1 VLKMWRVVARCLSRG
16 GRCPEGIALLAW
28 LTVVSCVDVVQKTEE
43 VAGVGDV
50 SMGATNK
57 ILSEESTENDK
68 DTSFLELLGIETKL
82 HENEHSVPVETTSN
96 SISDVQTNTVIS
108 SNDNREVLTSSKE
121 YNRLGTEPN
130 SETTSEEDV
139 GVSATLSPTL
149 SAEKLLSDEIVSDT
163 ITLSLTNESLQSDKA
178 EVESSQLPSSS
189 SSSSSSIVVS
199 VPSVASLKSS
209 SSQSPILPSAPTT
222 KASDDI
228 TIVTT
233 NPLNDDE
240 LVNFHTVEH
249 SNAQY
254 SNYDFRAAF
263 PQTVHEISPTSTL
276 EKLEMTV
283 PSYPRANPNRI
294 GILDGVTE
302 DDSDHFLS
310 HRAPLKSGG
319 PLNQGRS
326 SVDGIGQD
334 DTRLLKK
341 SNRRADPGPDI
352 NDILSGLLNVVGEGL
367 HIATNYVQENNK
379 RKQQK
384 LEEDSSEKETIEDI
398 FINLEKEKKRNR
410 TRTNNRGPPLLS
422 AIPFEAI
429 PLEVLN
435 NQRPGARPGVAIP
448 QRPFQTR
455 LPGLATKVTTPPT
468 VALPS
473 KNPLNNV
480 SGIPIPEQLVPTSES
495 VKDSVLPSQL
505 PTRSDY
511 TPDFTEIQSDD
522 ETTFTEAED
531 SANEISSEPVVTEE
545 TVPTSQTTTASKKTV
560 QSKPKDKPLKAVPT
574 DPYSD
579 LYSTDFKIKRP
590 PTTTP
595 PPPIVIEPSFTPP
608 LLVTPPS
615 TPKYRK
621 PVLKR
626 RPGLRPWG
634 GKRPPRPPG
643 RPPRPQQKWPI
654 DKRPQSSRP
663 TPPLQ
668 TAKRPVVFPTRR
680 RDPAI
685 VTGVAI
691 PADNDIIELTV
702 SANQN
707 FGGSRKTKK
716 KYQEFGG
723 IITRARPGDQFVSI
737 DGKRTYFDIEPTK
750 APSVTRPRPAG
761 QGAIRGATLQIGGKD
776 VYKPTRKTSYDKSKY
791 GPVVGSALPVEQ
803 VKLDPTVEPAVYV
816 PIANRKTTTP
826 PRPGPTRR
834 PPAPPVRIDTCI
846 VGNDNTCKVKHHEIC
861 KTYLGVSSCYCKP
874 GYGRKNHRLL
884 CKKIVRLLM
893 SMKIDRIQE
902 EKIVWNNEYDNQNT
916 EMYQVLEGEVNYAI
930 GSAMALTSFSN
941 VYMGNEVN
949 KFFSMNGAVTVNTT
963 IEMEENSYTKSEI
976 VKRDIRNKL
985 IEVIQARANNIGSG
999 NLYVAG
1005 PFNPIPGVE
1014 DFNECSEPEYNDCGD
1029 YSVCVN
1035 YFGGFTC
1042 KCLPGYGDRY
1052 SGDMLQAG
1060 RHCES
1065 CPADFCSNR
1074 GQCSIEEG
1082 SRVCACTG
1090 NYYGDQCQVDGEVLA
1105 VAIGASVAAVIIII
1119 LTLICLCMWSRRW
1132 KREQQKT
1139 DISRTFPRSYMVGTM
1154 PPPPP
1159 TYMTNKMAG
1168 WAAQPSPA
1176 YHRGTIDSQLRW
1188 AHHLDASGQNIYA
1201 QPVVYGGGPH
1211 IYAGEPIY
1219 MSPPEPPLS
1228 IYGTLPRN
1236 GNKMIRVQNSPLSSH
1251 YATFRKEKLGP
1262 RVSLKLMQMMNKDK
1276 DDAQDTISI
1285 ISGFTESSGDRH
1297 LEDRFQQGI
1306 SFYRLPPKRE
1316 EDRKEE
1322 DHQLDGDDP
1331 MQPEPGSRRNLAVG
1345 GGRMGPLPSIPR
1357 PNTALGTRGE
1367 MYKGN
1372 QQLLETSESED
1383 TENNS
1388 RGIQR
1393 PRSSSSMLAGNLN
1406 PDDDFENEYLRYG
1419 GTVGVRN
1426 PRLVA
1431 QMRGVP
1437 ASQFQQQQQHI
1448 QMNMMGAR
1456 WS

>member
-1 VLKMWRVVARCLSRG
+1 MRLSSLSSRG
-16 GRCPEGIALLAW
+16 LGRGARCPEGIALLAW
-28 LTVVSCVDVVQKTEE
+28 LTAVICVDVVKETKSSDNVE
-43 VAGVGDV
+43 DV
-50 SMGATNK
+50 SVVATEKLFTVQNSK
-57 ILSEESTENDK
+57 SDSDS
-68 DTSFLELLGIETKL
+68 SFLELLGIETNLNDQKA
-82 HENEHSVPVETTSN
+82 SVPVEATQN
-96 SISDVQTNTVIS
+96 SISDVQTNTKIS
-108 SNDNREVLTSSKE
+108 SADIQDATTSSKE
-121 YNRLGTEPN
+121 YNKL
-130 SETTSEEDV
+130 ETGPKSDSSSVEDV
-139 GVSATLSPTL
+139 PVGTTLSPTL
-149 SAEKLLSDEIVSDT
+149 SAEQLLSDEKVSDS
-163 ITLSLTNESLQSDKA
+163 ITLSVTNEKLHSD
-178 EVESSQLPSSS
+178 EGLIESSMLSLTDSSS
-189 SSSSSSIVVS
+189 TSTIVVS
-199 VPSVASLKSS
+199 VPSASSIKSS
-209 SSQSPILPSAPTT
+209 NTLTSILPSAPTT
-222 KASDDI
+222 SPADDI

-240 LVNFHTVEH
+240 LVDFQTVEH

-254 SNYDFRAAF
+254 SNYDFRVAF
-263 PQTVHEISPTSTL
+263 PQTVHEISPSSTL
-276 EKLEMTV
+276 EKLEITV

-302 DDSDHFLS
+302 DDDDHFLS
-310 HRAPLKSGG
+310 HRAPLKTGG

-326 SVDGIGQD
+326 SVDGIEQD
-334 DTRLLKK
+334 NTKLLKK
-341 SNRRADPGPDI
+341 SNRRADAGPDI

-379 RKQQK
+379 RKQQEK
-384 LEEDSSEKETIEDI
+384 LEAQSTTEKSIEDL
-398 FINLEKEKKRNR
+398 FIDLENEKKRNR
-410 TRTNNRGPPLLS
+410 TRVNNRGPPLLS

-455 LPGLATKVTTPPT
+455 LPGQLPNIPSPPT
-468 VALPS
+468 APVPKKKPSSVA
-473 KNPLNNV
+473 
-480 SGIPIPEQLVPTSES
+480 SGIPVPEQLVPTSES
-495 VKDSVLPSQL
+495 EKNSVLPSQL

-511 TPDFTEIQSDD
+511 TPDFTEIGNDVETDTD
-522 ETTFTEAED
+522 ESKQ
-531 SANEISSEPVVTEE
+531 SANEVSTDPLVTEG
-545 TVPTSQTTTASKKTV
+545 TVPTSRVTTTEKKV
-560 QSKPKDKPLKAVPT
+560 SDAKGKGKPPKAVPT
-574 DPYSD
+574 DPYSGITD
-579 LYSTDFKIKRP
+579 ITKLKSTTSKPPQKIL
-590 PTTTP
+590 
-595 PPPIVIEPSFTPP
+595 IEPSFTPP

-621 PVLKR
+621 PLKR

-634 GKRPPRPPG
+634 GQRPPRPSG

-654 DKRPQSSRP
+654 EKRPQSSYP

-668 TAKRPVVFPTRR
+668 TAKRPLVFPTRKK
-680 RDPAI
+680 DPAI

-716 KYQEFGG
+716 KYQEYGG

-750 APSVTRPRPAG
+750 TPSVTRPRPAG

-776 VYKPTRKTSYDKSKY
+776 VYKPTRKSFNKNKY

-803 VKLDPTVEPAVYV
+803 VQLDPTVEPKVYV

-893 SMKIDRIQE
+893 SMKIDRIQDD
-902 EKIVWNNEYDNQNT
+902 KIIWNNDYNNQNT
-916 EMYQVLEGEVNYAI
+916 EQYQVLEGEVDYAI

-941 VYMGNEVN
+941 LYMGNEVN

-976 VKRDIRNKL
+976 VKRDIKNKL

-1042 KCLPGYGDRY
+1042 KCLPGYGDRF
-1052 SGDMLQAG
+1052 SDDVLQAG

-1065 CPADFCSNR
+1065 CPSDYCSNR

-1082 SRVCACTG
+1082 SRVCTCTG

-1168 WAAQPSPA
+1168 WAAQPSPG
-1176 YHRGTIDSQLRW
+1176 YHRGTIDPQLRW
-1188 AHHLDASGQNIYA
+1188 AHHLEATGQNIYA

-1219 MSPPEPPLS
+1219 MSPPEPPMS

-1236 GNKMIRVQNSPLSSH
+1236 TNKMIRVHNSPISSH

-1276 DDAQDTISI
+1276 DDAQDTMSI
-1285 ISGFTESSGDRH
+1285 ISGFTESSGDRR
-1297 LEDRFQQGI
+1297 LEERMQQGV
-1306 SFYRLPPKRE
+1306 SFYHLPMKQDEVDYGRL
-1316 EDRKEE
+1316 KEQDSKTDVE
-1322 DHQLDGDDP
+1322 KAP
-1331 MQPEPGSRRNLAVG
+1331 
-1345 GGRMGPLPSIPR
+1345 
-1357 PNTALGTRGE
+1357 
-1367 MYKGN
+1367 
-1372 QQLLETSESED
+1372 
-1383 TENNS
+1383 
-1388 RGIQR
+1388 
-1393 PRSSSSMLAGNLN
+1393 
-1406 PDDDFENEYLRYG
+1406 
-1419 GTVGVRN
+1419 
-1426 PRLVA
+1426 
-1431 QMRGVP
+1431 
-1437 ASQFQQQQQHI
+1437 
-1448 QMNMMGAR
+1448 NMMVETCSVHA
-1456 WS
+1456 

>member
-1 VLKMWRVVARCLSRG
+1 MAWGLGRG
-16 GRCPEGIALLAW
+16 RRCPEGIALLAC
-28 LTVVSCVDVVQKTEE
+28 LTAVCCVDVVTETE
-43 VAGVGDV
+43 KAGGVEAINV
-50 SMGATNK
+50 VPTEK
-57 ILSEESTENDK
+57 LLSVQSSKSDSDIDN
-68 DTSFLELLGIETKL
+68 SFLELLGIETQL
-82 HENEHSVPVETTSN
+82 NQNEHSVPVEATSN
-96 SISDVQTNTVIS
+96 TISDVQTNTKINS
-108 SNDNREVLTSSKE
+108 GDNRDALTSSKE
-121 YNRLGTEPN
+121 YNKLGTEPK
-130 SETTSEEDV
+130 SETSSSEDV
-139 GVSATLSPTL
+139 HVRATLSPTL
-149 SAEKLLSDEIVSDT
+149 SAEKLLSDENVSDS
-163 ITLSLTNESLQSDKA
+163 ITLSLTNESLQSDEA
-178 EVESSQLPSSS
+178 EVETSQLPSAS
-189 SSSSSSIVVS
+189 SSSSSSIVIS
-199 VPSVASLKSS
+199 VPSVSSIMSS
-209 SSQSPILPSAPTT
+209 SSQTPILPSAPTT
-222 KASDDI
+222 AVSDDI

-240 LVNFHTVEH
+240 LINFHTVEH

-254 SNYDFRAAF
+254 SDYDFRAAF
-263 PQTVHEISPTSTL
+263 PQTVHEISPTTTL
-276 EKLEMTV
+276 EKLEITV

-310 HRAPLKSGG
+310 HKAPLKTGG

-326 SVDGIGQD
+326 SVDGIEQD
-334 DTRLLKK
+334 NTRLLKK

-379 RKQQK
+379 RKQQEK
-384 LEEDSSEKETIEDI
+384 LEGETSGEETIEDI
-398 FINLEKEKKRNR
+398 FINLERQKQKNR

-429 PLEVLN
+429 PLEVLS

-455 LPGLATKVTTPPT
+455 LPGLPPKVSSPPT
-468 VALPS
+468 IPIPS
-473 KNPLNNV
+473 KKPSPNA

-495 VKDSVLPSQL
+495 VKGSVLPSQL

-511 TPDFTEIQSDD
+511 TPDFTEIENDD
-522 ETTFTEAED
+522 ETTSNETED
-531 SANEISSEPVVTEE
+531 SANEISSEPLVTEG
-545 TVPTSQTTTASKKTV
+545 TVPTSQSTTTSRKDIRT
-560 QSKPKDKPLKAVPT
+560 KPKLKPLKAVPT
-574 DPYSD
+574 NPYSD
-579 LYSTDFKIKRP
+579 LYSTDFKNGKPKRPTRP
-590 PTTTP
+590 PTTFP

-615 TPKYRK
+615 TPKFRK
-621 PVLKR
+621 PLKR

-643 RPPRPQQKWPI
+643 RPPRPQQKWPL
-654 DKRPQSSRP
+654 DKRPQSSQP

-668 TAKRPVVFPTRR
+668 TTKRPVAFPTRR

-685 VTGVAI
+685 VTGIAI

-761 QGAIRGATLQIGGKD
+761 QGAVRGATLQIGGKD
-776 VYKPTRKTSYDKSKY
+776 VYKPTRKSSYDKNRY

-803 VKLDPTVEPAVYV
+803 VKLDPTVEPQVYV

-893 SMKIDRIQE
+893 SMKIDRIQDD
-902 EKIVWNNEYDNQNT
+902 KIFWNNGYDNQNT
-916 EMYQVLEGEVNYAI
+916 EEYQVLEGEVNYAI

-941 VYMGNEVN
+941 LYMGNEVN

-976 VKRDIRNKL
+976 VKRDIRKKL

-1042 KCLPGYGDRY
+1042 KCLPGYGDRF
-1052 SGDMLQAG
+1052 SGDALQAG

-1065 CPADFCSNR
+1065 CPSDFCSNR
-1074 GQCSIEEG
+1074 GQCSIQEG
-1082 SRVCACTG
+1082 SRVCVCTG

-1139 DISRTFPRSYMVGTM
+1139 DISRTFPRSYMVGSM

-1188 AHHLDASGQNIYA
+1188 AHHLDATGQNIYA

-1236 GNKMIRVQNSPLSSH
+1236 AKKLIRVNNSPLSSH

-1276 DDAQDTISI
+1276 DDAQDTMSI
-1285 ISGFTESSGDRH
+1285 ISGFTESSGDRR
-1297 LEDRFQQGI
+1297 LEDRFQQGV
-1306 SFYRLPPKRE
+1306 SFYRLPAKRE
-1316 EDRKEE
+1316 EVDYGQMQEQDPQPEAEKAA
-1322 DHQLDGDDP
+1322 DP

-1357 PNTALGTRGE
+1357 PNTAMGTRGE
-1367 MYKGN
+1367 LYKGN
-1372 QQLLETSESED
+1372 QQLIETSESED

-1393 PRSSSSMLAGNLN
+1393 PRSSSSMLVS
-1406 PDDDFENEYLRYG
+1406 Y
-1419 GTVGVRN
+1419 
-1426 PRLVA
+1426 
-1431 QMRGVP
+1431 
-1437 ASQFQQQQQHI
+1437 
-1448 QMNMMGAR
+1448 
-1456 WS
+1456 

>member
-1 VLKMWRVVARCLSRG
+1 MKLRRAMAWGLGRG
-16 GRCPEGIALLAW
+16 GRCPEGIALLAC
-28 LTVVSCVDVVQKTEE
+28 LTAVCCVDVVKET
-43 VAGVGDV
+43 
-50 SMGATNK
+50 K
-57 ILSEESTENDK
+57 LSEGVEDISVVPTDK
-68 DTSFLELLGIETKL
+68 LLSVQNSKSASETDTDTSFLELLGIETQL
-82 HENEHSVPVETTSN
+82 NQNEPSVPVETTLN
-96 SISDVQTNTVIS
+96 SISDVQTNTKINSV
-108 SNDNREVLTSSKE
+108 DNRDILTSSKE
-121 YNRLGTEPN
+121 YNKLGTGPK
-130 SETTSEEDV
+130 SETSSAEDV
-139 GVSATLSPTL
+139 QVRTTLSPTL
-149 SAEKLLSDEIVSDT
+149 SAEKLLSDENVSDS
-163 ITLSLTNESLQSDKA
+163 ITLSLTNESSQSDAA
-178 EVESSQLPSSS
+178 EVETSQLPSTS
-189 SSSSSSIVVS
+189 SSSSSSIVIS
-199 VPSVASLKSS
+199 VPSASSIMSS
-209 SSQSPILPSAPTT
+209 STQTPILPSAPTT
-222 KASDDI
+222 AASDDI

-240 LVNFHTVEH
+240 LINFHTVEH

-263 PQTVHEISPTSTL
+263 PQTVYEISPTTTL

-294 GILDGVTE
+294 GILDGETE

-310 HRAPLKSGG
+310 HEAPLKIGG
-319 PLNQGRS
+319 PLNHGRS
-326 SVDGIGQD
+326 SVDGIDQD
-334 DTRLLKK
+334 NTRLLKK

-379 RKQQK
+379 RKQQEK
-384 LEEDSSEKETIEDI
+384 LDGESSKGETIEDL
-398 FINLEKEKKRNR
+398 FINLENQKKRNR
-410 TRTNNRGPPLLS
+410 TRTNNRGPTLLS

-435 NQRPGARPGVAIP
+435 NRPGARPGVAIP

-455 LPGLATKVTTPPT
+455 LPGLPPKVPSPPT
-468 VALPS
+468 VPIPS
-473 KNPLNNV
+473 KKPSPIA

-495 VKDSVLPSQL
+495 VKGSVLPSQL

-511 TPDFTEIQSDD
+511 TPDFTEIGNDD
-522 ETTFTEAED
+522 ETNSGETED
-531 SANEISSEPVVTEE
+531 SENEISTDPLVTEG
-545 TVPTSQTTTASKKTV
+545 TVPTSQTTTTVKKDIRT
-560 QSKPKDKPLKAVPT
+560 KPKVQPLKAVPT

-579 LYSTDFKIKRP
+579 LYSTDFKNGK
-590 PTTTP
+590 TTTSTQS
-595 PPPIVIEPSFTPP
+595 PPIVIEPSFTPP

-615 TPKYRK
+615 TPKIRK
-621 PVLKR
+621 PLKR

-643 RPPRPQQKWPI
+643 RPPRPQQKWSK
-654 DKRPQSSRP
+654 DNRPQSSFP

-668 TAKRPVVFPTRR
+668 TTRRPIVFPTRQR
-680 RDPAI
+680 NPAI
-685 VTGVAI
+685 VTGIAI

-761 QGAIRGATLQIGGKD
+761 QGAVRGATLQIGGKD
-776 VYKPTRKTSYDKSKY
+776 VYKPTRKSFDKNKY

-803 VKLDPTVEPAVYV
+803 VELNPTVEPKPYV

-874 GYGRKNHRLL
+874 GYGRKNHRQL

-902 EKIVWNNEYDNQNT
+902 DKIVWNNGYENQNT
-916 EMYQVLEGEVNYAI
+916 EEYQVLEGEVNYAI

-941 VYMGNEVN
+941 LYMGNEVN

-976 VKRDIRNKL
+976 VKRDIKKKL

-1042 KCLPGYGDRY
+1042 RCLPGYGDRF
-1052 SGDMLQAG
+1052 SGDLLQSG

-1082 SRVCACTG
+1082 SRICDCTG

-1139 DISRTFPRSYMVGTM
+1139 DISRTFPHSYMVGSM
-1154 PPPPP
+1154 PPPPTNP
-1159 TYMTNKMAG
+1159 YMTNKMAG

-1188 AHHLDASGQNIYA
+1188 AHHLDATGQNIYA
-1201 QPVVYGGGPH
+1201 
-1211 IYAGEPIY
+1211 
-1219 MSPPEPPLS
+1219 
-1228 IYGTLPRN
+1228 
-1236 GNKMIRVQNSPLSSH
+1236 
-1251 YATFRKEKLGP
+1251 
-1262 RVSLKLMQMMNKDK
+1262 
-1276 DDAQDTISI
+1276 
-1285 ISGFTESSGDRH
+1285 
-1297 LEDRFQQGI
+1297 
-1306 SFYRLPPKRE
+1306 
-1316 EDRKEE
+1316 
-1322 DHQLDGDDP
+1322 
-1331 MQPEPGSRRNLAVG
+1331 QPEPGSRRNLAVG
-1345 GGRMGPLPSIPR
+1345 GGRIGPLPSIPR

-1367 MYKGN
+1367 LYKGN
-1372 QQLLETSESED
+1372 PPLIETSESED

-1388 RGIQR
+1388 RGMQQR

-1406 PDDDFENEYLRYG
+1406 PDDDFESEYLRYG

-1437 ASQFQQQQQHI
+1437 PTQFQQQQQQFQQQQHI